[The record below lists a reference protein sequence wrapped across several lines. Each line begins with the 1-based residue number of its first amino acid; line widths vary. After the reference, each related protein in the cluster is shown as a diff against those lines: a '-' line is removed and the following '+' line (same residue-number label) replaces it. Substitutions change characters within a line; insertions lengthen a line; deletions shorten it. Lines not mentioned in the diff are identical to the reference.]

1 MTTFALC
8 CLVMHKLLW
17 LWIRVVSYVL
27 LSLLKENALWY
38 GINNDLFEEILI
50 AAVVLALY
58 LVTQFI
64 VQIRP
69 TTCARECRT
78 LKP

>member
-1 MTTFALC
+1 MTTFALW

-17 LWIRVVSYVL
+17 LLIRVVSYVL

-69 TTCARECRT
+69 TTCVVH
-78 LKP
+78 

>member
-1 MTTFALC
+1 
-8 CLVMHKLLW
+8 MHKLLW

-69 TTCARECRT
+69 TTCVVH
-78 LKP
+78 

>member
-1 MTTFALC
+1 
-8 CLVMHKLLW
+8 MHKLLW
-17 LWIRVVSYVL
+17 LLIRVVSYVL

-69 TTCARECRT
+69 TTCVVH
-78 LKP
+78 